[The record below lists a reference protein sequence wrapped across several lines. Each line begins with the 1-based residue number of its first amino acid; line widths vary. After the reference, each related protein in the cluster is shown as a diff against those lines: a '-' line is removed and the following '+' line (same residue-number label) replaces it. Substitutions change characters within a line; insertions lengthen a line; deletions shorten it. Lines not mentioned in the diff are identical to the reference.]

1 MEEFG
6 IFIPRFKLL
15 DLSPRLSFKMKLL
28 IEGCNCA
35 IKRVEIKSYKSM
47 MFWEA
52 SLSSRSESL
61 VMAALMGNDH

>member
-1 MEEFG
+1 MKEFG

-15 DLSPRLSFKMKLL
+15 DLGSRLSFKMKLL

-47 MFWEA
+47 MFW
-52 SLSSRSESL
+52 
-61 VMAALMGNDH
+61 